1 MIEANLFPVM
11 PQFHV
16 QHHNREVTSMSDYVD
31 AGRRSKG
38 LVASW
43 NIESRLM
50 FGACYLLFLLRAML
64 TRVMPW
70 RRAAAFDTSGRRE
83 SIFMEASNAASV
95 LVGSSFM
102 GL

>member
-1 MIEANLFPVM
+1 
-11 PQFHV
+11 
-16 QHHNREVTSMSDYVD
+16 MSDYVD
-31 AGRRSKG
+31 TGRRAKG
-38 LVASW
+38 LVSSW

-70 RRAAAFDTSGRRE
+70 RRAAAFDPAGRPE
-83 SIFMEASNAASV
+83 SIFKEASSAAHV
-95 LVGSSFM
+95 LVASSFM

>member
-1 MIEANLFPVM
+1 MIEQNLFPVM
-11 PQFHV
+11 PQFYV
-16 QHHNREVTSMSDYVD
+16 HHQNREVTSMSDYID
-31 AGRRSKG
+31 TGRRSKV
-38 LVASW
+38 VATKW

-64 TRVMPW
+64 TRVTPW
-70 RRAAAFDTSGRRE
+70 RKAASGSRD
-83 SIFMEASNAASV
+83 SIFSEASVAASV

>member
-11 PQFHV
+11 PQCYADRP
-16 QHHNREVTSMSDYVD
+16 NREVTSMSDYVD
-31 AGRRSKG
+31 TGRRSKG
-38 LVASW
+38 LAESW

-50 FGACYLLFLLRAML
+50 FGACYVLFLLRAML

-70 RRAAAFDTSGRRE
+70 RRAAAFDPSGRRE
-83 SIFMEASNAASV
+83 SIFKEASSAASV

>member
-1 MIEANLFPVM
+1 MSEPNLFPVI
-11 PQFHV
+11 PQFYVH
-16 QHHNREVTSMSDYVD
+16 HHNREVTSMSDYVD
-31 AGRRSKG
+31 TGRRSKG
-38 LVASW
+38 LVASG

-64 TRVMPW
+64 TRMTPW
-70 RRAAAFDTSGRRE
+70 RRAAAINRSSSRD
-83 SIFMEASNAASV
+83 SIFSEASSAASV